1 MTKENKSLRI
11 AVIGAGASG
20 LTISH
25 YLQKNGYSD
34 ITVFERNAD
43 AGGKVFSLQEEKT
56 KTMLEFGAVWVPF
69 AYTTVRS
76 LIDEFNV
83 ELIDAPNTQLSL
95 LNPAITNQKYIRCM
109 LSTINK
115 YPNVKKYLQTT
126 REKFSQTFAKPGFN
140 FEIDEDLTL
149 SFSEYLKKFDIEPL
163 GAMFNPLDIGC
174 GYGFPEEVPALY
186 KLKFFDLVFRDVEM
200 QLNIE
205 NRDKDRQTKYVK
217 KGYQEIWKQVASRQ
231 NIRFNYTLN
240 HLRHWTDEQGEDKIG
255 LTFNNDQTELIFDR
269 VFISSTGDAIN
280 QVLDTKSMK
289 DEREVFKYV
298 QTYPYY
304 VTLFKAENLNPEKLG
319 VSLISENA
327 TNKKPGHPTILAAPC
342 PHLDGNLFMSWSVS
356 NYDLSDKEVEN
367 RLASDIEKLGGTYKE
382 KLIEKKWSNYFPH
395 VKKDAL
401 MDIDGKGKFYS
412 VLNEL
417 QGKKGI
423 YYAGGLLSFETVE
436 HAASYGKYLIESK
449 FR

>member
-200 QLNIE
+200 QLNIPK
-205 NRDKDRQTKYVK
+205 NQIK
-217 KGYQEIWKQVASRQ
+217 K
-231 NIRFNYTLN
+231 F
-240 HLRHWTDEQGEDKIG
+240 
-255 LTFNNDQTELIFDR
+255 
-269 VFISSTGDAIN
+269 
-280 QVLDTKSMK
+280 
-289 DEREVFKYV
+289 
-298 QTYPYY
+298 
-304 VTLFKAENLNPEKLG
+304 
-319 VSLISENA
+319 
-327 TNKKPGHPTILAAPC
+327 
-342 PHLDGNLFMSWSVS
+342 
-356 NYDLSDKEVEN
+356 
-367 RLASDIEKLGGTYKE
+367 
-382 KLIEKKWSNYFPH
+382 
-395 VKKDAL
+395 
-401 MDIDGKGKFYS
+401 
-412 VLNEL
+412 
-417 QGKKGI
+417 
-423 YYAGGLLSFETVE
+423 
-436 HAASYGKYLIESK
+436 
-449 FR
+449 